1 MTTQPLLFDEK
12 VFIPADSHGTELQL
26 RHRRLAQQ
34 TTFDASRTIIMMHGA
49 TYSSG
54 SLFDIPLEGQSF
66 MDYLALAG
74 FDVWA
79 MDARGY
85 GGSSRPAAMNQ
96 PARENPPAV
105 GAKQASADLATAIDY
120 LLRHLALEQINLL
133 GMSWGGSVTGY
144 YTSQN
149 NSQIR
154 RLVLIAPQWL
164 TPQSPLDPGGELGAW
179 RLIDIPAVKSRWLRS
194 VPQDKQPTLIP
205 EGGFE
210 LWAERTLAEE
220 PEPTLRQQQ
229 KIKASNGP
237 VQDTRDYWTKDSPL
251 YDPED
256 IRVPLL
262 LLHGEWDAD
271 IPVPL
276 AQSWFLRATRTPEK
290 TWIEIGEA
298 THMMVLEKNRHQVY
312 AETVRFLTKNGP
324 ETAV

>member
-1 MTTQPLLFDEK
+1 MTTLPVLFDEK
-12 VFIPADSHGTELQL
+12 IRIPASHGEELQL
-26 RHRRLAQQ
+26 RHRRLTQQ
-34 TTFDASRTIIMMHGA
+34 THFDASHTVLMMHGA

-54 SLFDIPLEGQSF
+54 SLFDIPMEGQSF

-79 MDARGY
+79 VDVRGY
-85 GGSSRPAAMNQ
+85 GGSSRPAAMNT
-96 PARENPPAV
+96 PASEHPPAV

-120 LLRHLALEQINLL
+120 LLHRLKLQHINLL

-149 NSQIR
+149 NNKIR

-164 TPQSPLDPGGELGAW
+164 TTLSPLDPGGELGAW
-179 RLIDIPAVKSRWLRS
+179 RLIDIPAVKSRWLRG
-194 VPQDKQPTLIP
+194 VPQDKQQTLIP
-205 EGGFE
+205 RGGFE

-220 PEPTLRQQQ
+220 PAHELRIQQ

-237 VQDTRDYWTKDSPL
+237 VQDTRDYWTNNSPL
-251 YDPED
+251 YDPAD

-271 IPVPL
+271 IPVSL
-276 AQSWFLRATRTPEK
+276 AQSWFLRARHSPEK
-290 TWIEIGEA
+290 IWVEIGEA

-312 AETVRFLTKNGP
+312 AAAARFLKKNHP
-324 ETAV
+324 ETAL

>member
-1 MTTQPLLFDEK
+1 MTTQPVLFDEK
-12 VFIPADSHGTELQL
+12 IRIPSGSHGTELQL

-34 TTFDASRTIIMMHGA
+34 TTFDASRTVLMMHGA

-79 MDARGY
+79 VDVRGY
-85 GGSSRPAAMNQ
+85 GGSVRPAAMNQ
-96 PARENPPAV
+96 PASENPPAV

-120 LLRHLALEQINLL
+120 LLHHLALENINLL

-149 NSQIR
+149 NQQIR
-154 RLVLIAPQWL
+154 KLVLIAPQWL
-164 TPQSPLDPGGELGAW
+164 TSRSPLDPGGELGAW
-179 RLIDIPAVKSRWLRS
+179 RLIDIPAVKSRWLRG
-194 VPQDKQPTLIP
+194 VPQDKTHTLIP

-210 LWAERTLAEE
+210 LWAKQTLAEE
-220 PEPTLRQQQ
+220 PEESLRIQQ

-237 VQDTRDYWTKDSPL
+237 VQDTRDYWTKDTPL
-251 YDPED
+251 YDPAD

-271 IPVPL
+271 IPVSL
-276 AQSWFLRATRTPEK
+276 AQSWFLRASHSPEK
-290 TWIEIGEA
+290 VWIEIGEA

-312 AETVRFLTKNGP
+312 AETVRFLKRTGP
-324 ETAV
+324 EAGL